1 MSRSVDILMVDDRD
15 EGLLALEAVL
25 KDPRFNLV
33 KARSGREA
41 LGLLEGH
48 DFAVILL
55 DVQMPGMDGFETARQ
70 IRQKPQFSHT
80 PLIFV
85 TAINQED
92 SSYLYRGY
100 EDVKAVDYI
109 FKPFDGRILHSK
121 VSVLVDL
128 YMKSKIIEEQ
138 NLLLRESDRQERVL
152 RLAQLEVEGLKRYQN
167 LADSIPHIVWRAKAN
182 GTMDYFN
189 RGWTTYTGLSTDQSS
204 GNGWQA
210 AFQMEDLREFLRIW
224 MNAMGKGEDFQV
236 ECRIRGANGRYRWH
250 WLSAVAERD
259 VAGEVIAWLGTC
271 TDIHKRK
278 YMELKLIDATKEA
291 DAASQAKSN
300 FLANMS
306 HEIRTPLNS
315 IMGFTDLM
323 LISPPE
329 PSEQKKNLEFI
340 KRNGQQLLKIIDEI
354 LDISKVETGRLEI
367 ENVETDL
374 LVLLG
379 DLQTL
384 VQVQGQ
390 EKDLEVNFRC
400 LTSIPRKVI
409 IDPTRYRQI
418 LLNIINNAVKFT
430 RVGKVDVDFSWERR
444 DSNNGVLVCDI
455 ADTGI
460 GIDSD
465 NIAKLFHPFMQVDS
479 SMTRKFGGAGLGLAL
494 SRRLAKAMG
503 GNVELKSSE
512 KGKGS
517 TFTVKISTA
526 VAGGSPLINKFVAE
540 AKPEEAQ
547 YSQEME
553 KDLLHDV
560 KVLVVDDSSDNRIL
574 MSHFLKAAGAK
585 VELAND
591 GQEAL
596 DKIKENEYQVV
607 LMDIQMPVLD
617 GYRATLQLR
626 QQGYKKPIIALT
638 AHALREDRDRSLKAG
653 CSDHITKP
661 VDRSLLLKKVAKFA
675 GSEMQLS

>member
-1 MSRSVDILMVDDRD
+1 MNRSVDILLVDDRE

-25 KDPRFNLV
+25 KEPRFNLV
-33 KARSGREA
+33 KARSGKEA
-41 LGLLEGH
+41 LGLLNQH

-55 DVQMPGMDGFETARQ
+55 DVQMPGMDGFETARH
-70 IRQKPQFSHT
+70 IRKKRQFAYT

-92 SSYLYRGY
+92 TAYIYKGY

-121 VSVLVDL
+121 VSILVDL
-128 YMKSKIIEEQ
+128 YIKSKIVEEQ
-138 NLLLRESDRQERVL
+138 NLLLRESERQEKVL
-152 RLAQLEVEGLKRYQN
+152 RLSQLEVENLKRYQN

-189 RGWTTYTGLSTDQSS
+189 KGWTSYTGLSADASS
-204 GNGWQA
+204 GNGWQT
-210 AFQMEDLREFLRIW
+210 AFQIEDLREFLKIW
-224 MNAMGKGEDFQV
+224 MSAMEKGDDFQV
-236 ECRIRGANGRYRWH
+236 ECRIRAASGKYRWH

-259 VAGEVIAWLGTC
+259 INNQVIAWLGTC

-278 YMELKLIDATKEA
+278 YMEFKLIDATKEA

-315 IMGFTDLM
+315 IIGFTDLM
-323 LISPPE
+323 LTSPIAP
-329 PSEQKKNLEFI
+329 EQKKNLAFI

-354 LDISKVETGRLEI
+354 LDISKVETGRLDI
-367 ENVETDL
+367 EKVESDL
-374 LVLLG
+374 LILLG
-379 DLQTL
+379 DLETL
-384 VQVQGQ
+384 VKVQGK
-390 EKDLEVNFRC
+390 EKDLEVNFHC
-400 LTSIPRKVI
+400 LTSIPRRVI
-409 IDPTRYRQI
+409 IDPTRYRQV
-418 LLNIINNAVKFT
+418 LLNIINNAIKFT
-430 RVGKVDVDFSWERR
+430 GAGKVQVDFSWERR

-455 ADTGI
+455 TDTGM
-460 GIDSD
+460 GIDPE
-465 NIAKLFHPFMQVDS
+465 NVNKLFHPFVQVDS

-503 GNVELKSSE
+503 GNVELKRSE

-517 TFTVKISTA
+517 VFNVHIAAS
-526 VAGGSPLINKFVAE
+526 VVSGSSVINKLSHIDTKSE
-540 AKPEEAQ
+540 SPKLDAQ
-547 YSQEME
+547 MAR
-553 KDLLHDV
+553 DLLHDV

-574 MSHFLKAAGAK
+574 MTHFLKAAGAR
-585 VELAND
+585 VECAND
-591 GQEAL
+591 GQEAIN
-596 DKIKENEYQVV
+596 KINENDYQIV

-617 GYRATLQLR
+617 GYRATMQLR
-626 QQGYKKPIIALT
+626 NQGYKKPIIALT
-638 AHALREDRDRSLKAG
+638 AHALKEDKERSLKAG

-661 VDRSLLLKKVAKFA
+661 VDRTLLLKKIAKYT